1 MGRASRHEA
10 RRRGGNGLN
19 PAAEYTRRHTLLLGA
34 SVVFGAAGLAGT
46 GRVLRS
52 APALLGPNPSPPA
65 TVSTPEASWL
75 PSRFEDELVESYR
88 RRFAVLGE
96 LPDLP
101 VDVPADPNAAE
112 IELPYAFARAAFEAI
127 SPRTHQGRH
136 LSVQGAFLTFHEGLA
151 GSSAA
156 LAAYNPYRYLN
167 DALYRPAAERFAERL
182 AEPTGLFAAT
192 VTTWVVFP
200 DALIDR
206 YDAFPMVKS
215 GDPDLPS
222 VSVLVPSPEK
232 EQVGEI
238 TRHTYH
244 LASELANAEGTAGEG
259 TVSERLAVIAP
270 RLGLV
275 RFAMGL

>member
-1 MGRASRHEA
+1 M
-10 RRRGGNGLN
+10 
-19 PAAEYTRRHTLLLGA
+19 
-34 SVVFGAAGLAGT
+34 FGAAGLAGT
-46 GRVLRS
+46 GRVIRS
-52 APALLGPNPSPPA
+52 APAPLNPAPSTQA
-65 TVSTPEASWL
+65 IVSTPAATPV

-88 RRFAVLGE
+88 QRFAVLGA
-96 LPDLP
+96 LPDLRI
-101 VDVPADPNAAE
+101 DVPPDPNAAE
-112 IELPYAFARAAFEAI
+112 VELPYAFARAAFEAI

-136 LSVQGAFLTFHEGLA
+136 LSAQGAFLTFHEGLA
-151 GSSAA
+151 SPSAASAA
-156 LAAYNPYRYLN
+156 LDAYNPYRYLN

-182 AEPTGLFAAT
+182 AEPAGLFAAA

-206 YDAFPMVKS
+206 YDAFPMVGS
-215 GDPDLPS
+215 GDPDFPS
-222 VSVLVPSPEK
+222 VPVPVPSPEK
-232 EQVGEI
+232 EQAGQI
-238 TRHTYH
+238 TLHTYR